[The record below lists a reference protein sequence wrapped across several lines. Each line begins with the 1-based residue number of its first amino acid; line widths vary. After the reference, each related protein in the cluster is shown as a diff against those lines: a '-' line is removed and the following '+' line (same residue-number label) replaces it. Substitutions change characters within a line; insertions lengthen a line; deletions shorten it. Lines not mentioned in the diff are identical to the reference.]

1 MKSVYRE
8 RDPAGTINIG
18 YNEGGNGDE
27 KSVAKTQMVKT
38 VRIKADCISLF

>member
-18 YNEGGNGDE
+18 YNEGGLPDE
-27 KSVAKTQMVKT
+27 KSVVETQMVKW
-38 VRIKADCISLF
+38 